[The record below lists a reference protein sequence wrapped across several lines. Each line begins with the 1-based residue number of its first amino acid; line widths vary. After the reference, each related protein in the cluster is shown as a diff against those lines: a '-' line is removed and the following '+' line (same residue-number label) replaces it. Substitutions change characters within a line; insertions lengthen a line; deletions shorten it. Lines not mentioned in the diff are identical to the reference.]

1 VFLFVEL
8 IFYKNYFCSVI
19 ISLKVARL
27 LTGKQDRKYTYY
39 VILWRVRLVFLR
51 PQLINFRW
59 QKPLYG
65 DLMAP
70 ATMKHTQFFTQ
81 SAPYL
86 CASLTRFE
94 IAKQNLI
101 KVPLDTLRIRADHKV

>member
-1 VFLFVEL
+1 V
-8 IFYKNYFCSVI
+8 
-19 ISLKVARL
+19 
-27 LTGKQDRKYTYY
+27 LTEKQDRKYTYN
-39 VILWRVRLVFLR
+39 VTLWRVRLVFLR

-81 SAPYL
+81 SARYL
-86 CASLTRFE
+86 CASLIRFE
-94 IAKQNLI
+94 IARQNSI
-101 KVPLDTLRIRADHKV
+101 KVPLDTLKIRADYRV